1 MVGIVGTDYRPL
13 DNAYQ
18 IKEALHELTEVIN
31 RTDNPIEKALIAV
44 LMLVYIQPFGDG
56 NKRTSRIVGNALL
69 LTNDYGPLSY
79 RSVDEVEYKKGV
91 ILKIDFGNGTRA
103 LFCCFSVLFC
113 KMKSVSKSSKSLI
126 PLPSF

>member
-44 LMLVYIQPFGDG
+44 LMIVYIQPFEDE
-56 NKRTSRIVGNALL
+56 NKRTSRIVGNTLL
-69 LTNDYGPLSY
+69 LANDYCPLSY

-91 ILKIDFGNGTRA
+91 ILFYEQNNASYFKR
-103 LFCCFSVLFC
+103 LFLEQFKQAVRKYF
-113 KMKSVSKSSKSLI
+113 
-126 PLPSF
+126 

>member
-1 MVGIVGTDYRPL
+1 MVGIIGTDYRPL

-44 LMLVYIQPFGDG
+44 LMIVYIQPFGDG

-79 RSVDEVEYKKGV
+79 RSVDEVEYKKE
-91 ILKIDFGNGTRA
+91 
-103 LFCCFSVLFC
+103 
-113 KMKSVSKSSKSLI
+113 
-126 PLPSF
+126 SF